1 MPETIEFNTTR
12 LRLRQWTDEDRE
24 PFAAMN
30 ADPDVMKY
38 FAGVETREGS
48 NRIIDI
54 WRAELAERGWS
65 NWAVERMDSAPSSD
79 SSDCPCRAALH
90 CRSCPV

>member
-1 MPETIEFNTTR
+1 MPEIIEFSTPR

-48 NRIIDI
+48 DRLSISG
-54 WRAELAERGWS
+54 AESLTSEAG
-65 NWAVERMDSAPSSD
+65 ATG
-79 SSDCPCRAALH
+79 L
-90 CRSCPV
+90 